1 MPRILLVEDEPQ
13 LRLAVETLLRARGYE
28 VIAVPSGEEA
38 LAVSEAADL
47 AVLDLLLPG
56 LSGTEVMAE
65 LRKRDAKLPC
75 LLITAHASIQSAVQ
89 AIKSGAYDYLAKPFD
104 NDDLL
109 QTIAR
114 ALEHR
119 RLSARVS
126 ELEED
131 LSARASIV
139 GIVGRSEPVRHL
151 LRQLAR
157 VAGSQAAVL
166 ICGETGTGKELAARS
181 LHQGSARRNA
191 PFVAVNCAAIP
202 KDLAESE
209 LFGHVRGAFTDAKT
223 DRFGRFEEADSGTL
237 FLDEVGELPLE
248 VQAKLL
254 RVVQDR
260 HVTRLGSSRQV
271 RVDVRLIAATN
282 RDLEQEMSAGR
293 FRADLFY
300 RLNVVQLDIP
310 PLRERRQ
317 DLPLLI
323 SHLLTLANAECRTAF
338 TGLTPEAEALV
349 ESYSWPGN
357 IRELANAIRRGVL
370 LGDAPLISVEDLPP
384 AVLKKS
390 ADSRPATPTGDLRE
404 SMAAAE
410 KMLVEATLERFKGNR
425 TAAAKALG
433 IDRRTLYT
441 KLQPRR
447 SQER

>member
-1 MPRILLVEDEPQ
+1 MPRLLLVEDEPQ